1 MSNLNEGKGIPEI
14 SVVIPIYNEQENIH
28 ELYDRLIVVLDA
40 LCEREGF
47 AQNEYEIILVDDGS
61 KDNSWKLIQKLH
73 TEDNR
78 LKGLKFARNFGHH
91 FAITA
96 GMDFAKG
103 KAIIMLDG
111 DLQDPPEEIAGL
123 YNKYK
128 EGYDIVYGI
137 RKNRQDPPL
146 KKALSFMFW
155 WSINKV
161 SDIDMP
167 VNQTMLRILSR
178 VMVNSLKEMREYS
191 RFVHGMMAW
200 VGFKSAQ
207 IEVLHDPRKK
217 GQSKYNLG
225 SQIRLALHAITSFSI
240 FPLRLATY
248 LGLATSVLSFLVG
261 AFYIYRKIFYDFPV
275 SGWASIMV
283 AVFFMGGVQLLM
295 LGTFGEYLGKI
306 YRQSQQR
313 PLYIVKE
320 VLN

>member
-1 MSNLNEGKGIPEI
+1 MSDLSECKSIPEI
-14 SVVIPIYNEQENIH
+14 SVVIPIYNEQENIP
-28 ELYDRLIVVLDA
+28 ELYNRLTGVLDT
-40 LCEREGF
+40 LCERERF
-47 AQNEYEIILVDDGS
+47 ARNEYEIILVDDGS
-61 KDNSWKLIQKLH
+61 KDSSWKLIEEIH
-73 TEDNR
+73 SNDNR

-103 KAIIMLDG
+103 KAIVMLDG
-111 DLQDPPEEIAGL
+111 DLQDPPEEIARL
-123 YNKYK
+123 YDKYK

-178 VMVNSLKEMREYS
+178 VMVDSLKEMREYS

-200 VGFKSAQ
+200 VGFKATQ

-248 LGLATSVLSFLVG
+248 LGLATSMLSFLVG
-261 AFYIYRKIFYDFPV
+261 VFYVYRKIFYDFPV

-313 PLYIVKE
+313 PLYILKE
-320 VLN
+320 ILN